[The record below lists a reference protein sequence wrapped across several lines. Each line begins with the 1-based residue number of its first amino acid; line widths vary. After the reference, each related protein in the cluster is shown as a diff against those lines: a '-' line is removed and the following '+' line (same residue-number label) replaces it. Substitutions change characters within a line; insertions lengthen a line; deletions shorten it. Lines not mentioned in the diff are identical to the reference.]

1 MADPTR
7 IEQVFWNLLKN
18 AYKFTPENGEVVVRS
33 YDSGPDRVLFEISDS
48 GCGIDGNLMPKLF
61 TAFEQGKRSGEGLG
75 LGLAICKA
83 ILEMHQGKIKAANK
97 PDGKGAAFTV
107 ELKTVPVQG
116 ILLPIERKAPAVSLR
131 KLNILIVEDHENTAT
146 VMSKLLKRNGHEVMT
161 ASTVRQA
168 LDVLRT
174 TSLDLL
180 VSDLGLPDGNGFE
193 VMTELSKVSDAK
205 GIAISGYGM
214 DEDVERSSRAG
225 FSAHLTKPIDVQK
238 LQETILQVT
247 AAA

>member
-1 MADPTR
+1 SYIHM
-7 IEQVFWNLLKN
+7 LLKP
-18 AYKFTPENGEVVVRS
+18 A
-33 YDSGPDRVLFEISDS
+33 
-48 GCGIDGNLMPKLF
+48 
-61 TAFEQGKRSGEGLG
+61 Q
-75 LGLAICKA
+75 
-83 ILEMHQGKIKAANK
+83 IK
-97 PDGKGAAFTV
+97 
-107 ELKTVPVQG
+107 G
-116 ILLPIERKAPAVSLR
+116 ILLPMERNAPAVSLR

-193 VMTELSKVSDAK
+193 GMTGLAKISDAK

-238 LQETILQVT
+238 LQETIQQVT